1 VFWGPGRTG
10 SYHQDLFTADILM
23 LDGPE
28 IGFDRRRDDE
38 LGWQLPA
45 QGAVRSTVGVFSIL
59 EYFLF
64 FICIS
69 LALLFMTLVRILPD
83 KYFSVSRVLPH
94 KHVVVT
100 G

>member
-1 VFWGPGRTG
+1 
-10 SYHQDLFTADILM
+10 M
-23 LDGPE
+23 LDGLE
-28 IGFDRRRDDE
+28 IGFDRRLDDE

-59 EYFLF
+59 DYFLF

-100 G
+100 GWRNPGGRRSS